1 MGFFHQELLLNS
13 ALLQLP
19 LKSRPTVSK
28 NFELES
34 LEPLLLL
41 SGDRVLGAFAADE
54 LLNQDEPLE
63 AIFVSEETEGV
74 G

>member
-1 MGFFHQELLLNS
+1 
-13 ALLQLP
+13 
-19 LKSRPTVSK
+19 
-28 NFELES
+28 
-34 LEPLLLL
+34 LLL
-41 SGDRVLGAFAADE
+41 SGDGILGAFAADE